1 VAVPAR
7 RTRELDRPARPRPR
21 LAPVPSGGQSKR
33 SRKPRRWMPFLLLSV
48 ALVAGVVFLLTGA
61 QALVAQDSFR
71 LSALSARAEEIRLQN
86 VLLRLRVAE
95 LSTPDR
101 IAAAGRRS
109 GLVQAGRVEV
119 LGGGR

>member
-1 VAVPAR
+1 
-7 RTRELDRPARPRPR
+7 
-21 LAPVPSGGQSKR
+21 
-33 SRKPRRWMPFLLLSV
+33 MPFLLLSI
-48 ALVAGVVFLLTGA
+48 ALVAGVLFLLTGA

-71 LSALSARAEEIRLQN
+71 LSALSARAKEIRMQN

-109 GLVQAGRVEV
+109 GLVPAGRVEV
-119 LGGGR
+119 LGGSR

>member
-1 VAVPAR
+1 
-7 RTRELDRPARPRPR
+7 
-21 LAPVPSGGQSKR
+21 
-33 SRKPRRWMPFLLLSV
+33 MPFLLLSI
-48 ALVAGVVFLLTGA
+48 ALVAGVLFLLTSA

-71 LSALSARAEEIRLQN
+71 LSALSARAKEIRMQN

-109 GLVQAGRVEV
+109 GLVPTGRVEV